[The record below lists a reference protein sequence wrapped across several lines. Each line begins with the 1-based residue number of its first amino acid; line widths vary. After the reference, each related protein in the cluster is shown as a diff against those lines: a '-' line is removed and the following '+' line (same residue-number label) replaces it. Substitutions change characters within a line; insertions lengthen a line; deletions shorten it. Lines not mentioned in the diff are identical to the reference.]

1 MITTLKQITI
11 GEYVLTPI
19 KNAFNDKCSYWISK
33 KGYTLALYVFS
44 VDSSMNQKDLNYML
58 SASAI
63 DSYIHFL
70 KIKLS
75 RLKSKLPYTI
85 KICGF
90 TTN

>member
-19 KNAFNDKCSYWISK
+19 KNAFNDKWSYWISK

-44 VDSSMNQKDLNYML
+44 VDSSMSRKDLNYML

-63 DSYIHFL
+63 DSYIHFFENQ
-70 KIKLS
+70 IK
-75 RLKSKLPYTI
+75 
-85 KICGF
+85 
-90 TTN
+90 

>member
-58 SASAI
+58 SASVI
-63 DSYIHFL
+63 YIFL